1 MTTRLDTRLSRL
13 EALKP
18 KSGEIL
24 IAGLA
29 VEIWPEDRDS
39 ERFFTDLVTARG
51 WRDIGKASIFVA
63 RGPDATL
70 FGPVRLERLTAAD
83 ETRWLEM
90 ASEYPQANIVL
101 GDGECLVLA
110 HASAGDHQQWQT
122 DARRL
127 LATEA

>member
-1 MTTRLDTRLSRL
+1 MTTRMDTRVSRL

-18 KSGEIL
+18 KSGEML

-29 VEIWPEDRDS
+29 VEMWPEDLDA

-51 WRDIGKASIFVA
+51 WRDIGKASIFVT

-70 FGPVRLERLTAAD
+70 FGPVKLERLTMAD

-101 GDGECLVLA
+101 GDGECLVLM
-110 HASAGDHQQWQT
+110 HASAVDHRQWQT
-122 DARRL
+122 DTQRL